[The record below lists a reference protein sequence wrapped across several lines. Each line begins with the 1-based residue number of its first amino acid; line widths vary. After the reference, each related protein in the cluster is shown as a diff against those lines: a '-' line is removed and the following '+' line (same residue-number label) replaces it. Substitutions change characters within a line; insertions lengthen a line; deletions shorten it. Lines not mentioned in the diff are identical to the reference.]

1 MRPQITGSNPTA
13 CAFIRMHFLQLV
25 LNRGLF
31 STGRPVSAA
40 AAGTKGP
47 GCPVLVSPFL
57 AMIPGIQGCFS
68 HHVVKVG
75 GINSPNKHV
84 LDMLPDEGEVL
95 SLCNTLNPRSSSF
108 YAFCSSN
115 QEIENPTQSRDIYN
129 AGHA

>member
-1 MRPQITGSNPTA
+1 MCCVGRMVEETTCEATDHEFEPYGVCIYPDAFFTA
-13 CAFIRMHFLQLV
+13 A
-25 LNRGLF
+25 
-31 STGRPVSAA
+31 T
-40 AAGTKGP
+40 AGTKGP

-108 YAFCSSN
+108 YAFCLSN
-115 QEIENPTQSRDIYN
+115 QEIENPTQSRDTYN